1 MIKNYS
7 KLLRVKHYIKNL
19 LIFFPLVFSRNLLNR
34 QAFFKTLIGLA
45 AFSLSASIVYIINDI
60 NDVEKDRRHPTKC
73 LRPIASGAVSMRN
86 AKAVLVLLCIL
97 VVALQ
102 YAASK
107 NDWRIWAVL
116 TGYIASNLAYSLGA
130 KNIALLDVFILV
142 LGYILRIYYGAM
154 LIGAPVSSWLYLTVL
169 SMAAFLGFG
178 KRRNEL
184 RMQGDV
190 SRKVLGLYTSEFL
203 DKAMYLCLCLTIV
216 FYALWCE
223 DMARVMENQI
233 LLFSV
238 PLVLMI
244 CMRYSMDVE
253 GDSDGDPVE
262 VVLADK
268 PLLLLTAGYA
278 LMMAAIL
285 YGGTLLAML

>member
-1 MIKNYS
+1 MIRDYS
-7 KLLRVKHYIKNL
+7 KLFRVKHYIKNL
-19 LIFFPLVFSRNLLNR
+19 LIFFPLVFSRSLLDG
-34 QAFFKTLIGLA
+34 QAFLKTLIGVV

-73 LRPIASGAVSMRN
+73 RRPIASGAVSTRS
-86 AKAVLVLLCIL
+86 AKTVLILLCIA
-97 VVALQ
+97 VIAFQ
-102 YAASK
+102 YMAAK
-107 NDWRIWAVL
+107 DDWRVWAVL
-116 TGYIASNLAYSLGA
+116 IGYVSSNMAYSFGA
-130 KNIALLDVFILV
+130 KNVALLDVFILV

-154 LIGAPVSSWLYLTVL
+154 LIDTPVSSWLYLTVL

-184 RMQGDV
+184 RTQGGI
-190 SRKVLGLYTSEFL
+190 SRKVLELYTSEFL
-203 DKAMYLCLCLTIV
+203 DKAMYICLCLTIV

-253 GDSDGDPVE
+253 GDSDGDPIE

-268 PLLLLTAGYA
+268 TLLLLAGGYA
-278 LMMAAIL
+278 LIMVAIL
-285 YGGTLLAML
+285 YGKSLPLML